1 MMSWNNVSPT
11 YHYLD
16 DFRSDDDEGLVRVGF
31 TRSEGSLQIFA
42 VGVSIRRC
50 SWLSYVV
57 VTSTSS
63 LDLLCDKIRFLQ
75 LSILVVKDCKSP
87 LLGVFPA
94 NVFSVFARSH
104 CKQQVVIVVFK
115 ALCGNGVCRCPLPL
129 LPFHCMFK
137 LRWTRNNRL
146 KKTTRTLRYNFIFFM
161 SFCVKLS
168 FCTTKI

>member
-57 VTSTSS
+57 MTSTSS

-94 NVFSVFARSH
+94 NVFFQCLLDLIASSKWLLWSSKLCVAMAFA
-104 CKQQVVIVVFK
+104 
-115 ALCGNGVCRCPLPL
+115 
-129 LPFHCMFK
+129 
-137 LRWTRNNRL
+137 
-146 KKTTRTLRYNFIFFM
+146 
-161 SFCVKLS
+161 CVPYPCCHS
-168 FCTTKI
+168 IACSSSGGQGIID